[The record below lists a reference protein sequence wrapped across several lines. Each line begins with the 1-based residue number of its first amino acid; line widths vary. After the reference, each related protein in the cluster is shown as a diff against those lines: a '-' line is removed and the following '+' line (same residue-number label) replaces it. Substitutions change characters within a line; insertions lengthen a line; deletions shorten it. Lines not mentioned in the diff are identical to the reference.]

1 MNRAELLK
9 LVRDILSNAG
19 FYVSE
24 VYSMRPIGFD
34 LVARRDNSLLII
46 KVLSNINSLP
56 EDVAEEIK
64 KLASLLRG
72 HPLLIGL
79 RTGNGLLEDEVV
91 YDRFGIQAINLETLS
106 QHLLDGIPLK
116 VYAAPGGFYVN
127 LEREKLIK
135 LREKHQISLGS
146 FARSINVSRRT
157 VRMYE
162 DGMNARIDIACR
174 IEDLFQDSLI
184 KQIEILKSSENKNKI
199 KENDDTIIREISIK
213 NDKFKYEIFH
223 LLKELGYTII
233 PMGRAPFEAVTKD
246 REKIILTCVQKYDTK
261 LLRKAQVVSS
271 ISKIAEKKAVMFT
284 DKKGVKNNIEGT
296 PLIIKEELKKLKDPE
311 DIIELIIER
320 IIS

>member
-157 VRMYE
+157 IRMYE
-162 DGMNARIDIACR
+162 DGMNARIDIAYR
-174 IEDLFQDSLI
+174 IEDLFQERLI
-184 KQIEILKSSENKNKI
+184 KQIDILKNSENKDKI
-199 KENDDTIIREISIK
+199 KENNDTIIREISIK

-261 LLRKAQVVSS
+261 LLRKAQVVNS
-271 ISKIAEKKAVMFT
+271 ISKITEKKAVMFT

>member
-91 YDRFGIQAINLETLS
+91 YDRFGIQSINPETLS

-146 FARSINVSRRT
+146 FARAINVSRRT
-157 VRMYE
+157 IRMYE
-162 DGMNARIDIACR
+162 DGMNARIDIAYR

-184 KQIEILKSSENKNKI
+184 KQIEILKNSENKNKI
-199 KENDDTIIREISIK
+199 KENDEAIIREISIK
-213 NDKFKYEIFH
+213 NDKFKYEIFQ

-261 LLRKAQVVSS
+261 LLRKAQVVRS
-271 ISKIAEKKAVMFT
+271 ISKITEKKAVMFT
-284 DKKGVKNNIEGT
+284 DKKGTKNNIEGT

-320 IIS
+320 ISY

>member
-271 ISKIAEKKAVMFT
+271 ISKITEKKAVMFT